1 MQANIGYTNAE
12 IAARSWSNGDVIFN
26 LDTGKLELRSAG
38 TWIDNP
44 STPSAPTPPTISSI
58 STNTSLVYN
67 TIYQVN
73 CTSGD
78 VTLTLPTA
86 ISNAGK
92 EVSIVKTDSTGN
104 IITVITTGGQTINN
118 DVNLII
124 RHQNTFITI
133 ISNDTNFILS

>member
-1 MQANIGYTNAE
+1 MQANIGFTNAE
-12 IAARSWSNGDVIFN
+12 IAARNWSNGDVIFN
-26 LDTGKLELRSAG
+26 LDLNKLQLRSGG

-44 STPSAPTPPTISSI
+44 STPSAPAPPTITVI

-67 TIYQVN
+67 TIYQVD
-73 CTSGD
+73 CTANN

-86 ISNAGK
+86 IGNGGQQI
-92 EVSIVKTDSTGN
+92 SILKTDNTGN
-104 IITVITTGGQTINN
+104 IITVITTGGQTING

-133 ISNDTNFILS
+133 ISNGSNFILS